1 MRASFSRSPLFRP
14 LSVCPGP
21 PVRAKLDLRWSEGG
35 EVKGWKRI
43 VAIAALCAPAA
54 AASTTVSI
62 PYSGHFYQ
70 VGSWALECDGST
82 RNFDGCTAE
91 KEIGAA
97 HARIEAV
104 TFAITAKVDTQCDPR
119 RRVEGEAHEWPF
131 EDFPYREAVDRI
143 AADIDSARA
152 SCGQAPLAAREREEL
167 WEMVVLIYGL
177 RPRPGD

>member
-1 MRASFSRSPLFRP
+1 MA
-14 LSVCPGP
+14 
-21 PVRAKLDLRWSEGG
+21 
-35 EVKGWKRI
+35 GWKRI
-43 VAIAALCAPAA
+43 AAIVALCAPGAA
-54 AASTTVSI
+54 AGTTVII
-62 PYSGHFYQ
+62 PYAGYEYQ

-91 KEIGAA
+91 KTIGAA
-97 HARIEAV
+97 YAKIAAV
-104 TFAITAKVDTQCDPR
+104 TFAITARVDTRCDPR
-119 RRVEGEAHEWPF
+119 PQVEGEEHEWPF

-152 SCGQAPLAAREREEL
+152 SCGQAPLAAEEREEL